1 MATKTSWKKPILNT
15 KNRLKSDSDQNGGLI
30 QEWNSWK
37 GTYAEDDFFYTDPA
51 EEEQSWQAVDSCHT
65 ANEVISLSDPCESMS
80 DAELEQKA
88 QQILSQVFG
97 YHSFRGPQRDIILHL
112 ARGGSAIVLM
122 PTGGGKSL
130 CYQIPA
136 LMRSGVA
143 LVVSPLIALMQ
154 DQVDALVGNGV
165 RAAFLNSSLT
175 AQEARRIC
183 AKIYSGQ
190 LDLLYVSPE
199 RAIMDGFLEMLGSS
213 RLALIAIDEAHCVSQ
228 WGHDFRPEY
237 VQLAKLREHFPGVP
251 WIALTAT
258 ADEATRG
265 DIINH
270 LGLQEAKR
278 FITSFDRPNI
288 YYSICAQAS
297 GMAETRRRFLAFL
310 QNKHRGDSGIIYCL
324 TRKDVE
330 KTAQW
335 LCDLGYDA
343 LPYHAGMSNE
353 ERAANQTRF
362 VQEEAIIMVATVAFG
377 MGIDKP
383 NVRFVAHFCL
393 PSSVE
398 AYYQETGRAG
408 RDGLP
413 SSAWL
418 SYNMS
423 DIVMRQSFIENSSA
437 DDLHKN
443 IEKRKLR
450 ALLGFCETVSCRRRA
465 LLEYFG
471 EEAKEHCGYCDNC
484 THPPHS
490 VDGLVYAQKALS
502 CVYRTGQLYGA
513 AYLIDVLRGAKT
525 ERLLAQGHDKLSTY
539 SIGKELSVKQW
550 TSVFR
555 QLMAAGYLKVDLA
568 GYGSIKLTKRSRDVL
583 EGKIKLPLR
592 IDEEI
597 KASSLKKEA
606 KLAKR
611 PVLNTLTERCDGQQE
626 ARSVSEL
633 FEVLRRKRMELARRE
648 GIAPYLVLHDASLLA
663 MAQQR
668 PRTLEELSKI
678 SGFGVVKLQK
688 YGPSMLSV
696 IAEFLAEER
705 SAS

>member
-1 MATKTSWKKPILNT
+1 MRNKLEPDFSQTGSWGDNDFYDLDCHWAESVPSFYSESEADKAFQKEKETAIDNESAIIS
-15 KNRLKSDSDQNGGLI
+15 SDLCD
-30 QEWNSWK
+30 
-37 GTYAEDDFFYTDPA
+37 
-51 EEEQSWQAVDSCHT
+51 
-65 ANEVISLSDPCESMS
+65 SLSE
-80 DAELEQKA
+80 AELEQKA
-88 QQILSQVFG
+88 QTILLQVFG
-97 YHSFRGPQRDIILHL
+97 YHSFRGPQKEIITHL
-112 ARGGSAIVLM
+112 ARGGSAVVLM

-143 LVVSPLIALMQ
+143 LVISPLIALMQ

-183 AKIYSGQ
+183 AKIYAGQ

-199 RAIMDGFLEMLGSS
+199 RAIMDGFLDMLGSS
-213 RLALIAIDEAHCVSQ
+213 HLSLIAIDEAHCVSQ

-237 VQLAKLREHFPGVP
+237 VQLAKLRDYFPGVP
-251 WIALTAT
+251 WVALTAT
-258 ADEATRG
+258 ADEATRN

-270 LGLQEAKR
+270 LGLQKAKR

-288 YYSICAQAS
+288 YYSICAQSS
-297 GMAETRRRFLAFL
+297 GMAETRRRFIAFL
-310 QNKHRGDSGIIYCL
+310 QSKHRGDSGIVYCM

-335 LCDLGYDA
+335 LCELGYDA

-362 VQEEAIIMVATVAFG
+362 VQEEAVIMVATVAFG

-423 DIVMRQSFIENSSA
+423 DIVMRQSFIEKSSA
-437 DDLHKN
+437 DELHKN

-471 EEAKEHCGYCDNC
+471 EEAKDSCGYCDNC
-484 THPPHS
+484 ISPPHA

-525 ERLLAQGHDKLSTY
+525 ERLLAQGHDKISTY
-539 SIGKELSVKQW
+539 AIGKELSVKQW

-583 EGKIKLPLR
+583 EGKVKLPLR
-592 IDEEI
+592 IDEET
-597 KASSLKKEA
+597 KATALKKD
-606 KLAKR
+606 KKQSKR
-611 PVLNTLTERCDGQQE
+611 SVLNTLTDNSENNLA
-626 ARSVSEL
+626 ARAVSEL
-633 FEVLRRKRMELARRE
+633 FETLRRKRMELARKE

-668 PRTLEELSKI
+668 PRTLEALSQI
-678 SGFGVVKLQK
+678 SGFGIVKLQK
-688 YGPSMLSV
+688 YGASMLSV
-696 IAEFLAEER
+696 IAEFVAAEHSEH
-705 SAS
+705 

>member
-1 MATKTSWKKPILNT
+1 MILNT
-15 KNRLKSDSDQNGGLI
+15 KSSSKSELDQEYSLT
-30 QEWNSWK
+30 QEDNSWS
-37 GTYAEDDFFYTDPA
+37 GDYAEADDFFYSDPV
-51 EEEQSWQAVDSCHT
+51 EEMHNLQRTGFCGREERAASFV
-65 ANEVISLSDPCESMS
+65 DPCESMS
-80 DAELEQKA
+80 ESELEQKA
-88 QQILSQVFG
+88 QQILSRVFG
-97 YHSFRGPQRDIILHL
+97 YHSFRGPQREIILHL

-143 LVVSPLIALMQ
+143 LVISPLIALMQ
-154 DQVDALVGNGV
+154 DQVEALVGNGV

-183 AKIYSGQ
+183 AKIFSGQ

-199 RAIMDGFLEMLGSS
+199 RAIMDGFLDMLGSS

-251 WIALTAT
+251 WVALTAT
-258 ADEATRG
+258 ADEATRS

-310 QNKHRGDSGIIYCL
+310 QNKHQGDSGIVYCL

-423 DIVMRQSFIENSSA
+423 DIVMRQNFIENSSA
-437 DDLHKN
+437 DELHKN
-443 IEKRKLR
+443 IERRKLR

-471 EEAKEHCGYCDNC
+471 EEAKDHCGYCDNC
-484 THPPHS
+484 TNPPHS

-502 CVYRTGQLYGA
+502 CVYRTGQLYGV

-525 ERLLAQGHDKLSTY
+525 ERLLSQGHDKLSTY
-539 SIGKELSVKQW
+539 AIGKELSVKQW

-568 GYGSIKLTKRSRDVL
+568 GYGSIKLTKRSRDIL

-597 KASSLKKEA
+597 KASQIKKEA
-606 KLAKR
+606 KQAKR
-611 PVLNTLTERCDGQQE
+611 LALNTLTERSEANLE

-633 FEVLRRKRMELARRE
+633 FEVLRRKRMELARQE

-668 PRTLEELSKI
+668 PRTLGELAKI

-688 YGPSMLSV
+688 YGTAMLSV
-696 IAEFLAEER
+696 IAEFLAEEC
-705 SAS
+705 SVY